1 MNKKQKL
8 GFNIVLILLAI
19 FLVSCSKQ
27 KTEWAGTI
35 EEVDG
40 VVIVK
45 NPIEPIYGEE
55 AFSLEEELVIGET
68 EGKEEYM
75 FQSIYALDV
84 SDIGDIYVFDFK
96 AQHILV
102 FNPDGEYLRT
112 IGRPGQG
119 PGELYLSRALDY
131 TSFNEIVV
139 SNMNNITFFIP
150 DGEYVKSIPLG
161 KISGLWA
168 RIDSDGN
175 IFGFGI
181 FREKEVYELKKYDPE
196 LKELYSF
203 GSSPL
208 PSAERRR
215 TGKWHAFFNVLRW
228 DIINGNQIVCGYPEE
243 GYIFKI
249 YDSSANLIRKIEKE
263 YTKIEISKK
272 DLEEAIA
279 EHPADMREDITAPKY
294 YPPYITLRADDEGRT
309 YVYTYE
315 RVPDSEKYYFDI
327 FDAEGRYILKVP
339 LMTRFWILKN
349 KLYSIE
355 EDEEGFQY
363 IKRYQITW
371 GI

>member
-8 GFNIVLILLAI
+8 GLNIVLFLFFI
-19 FLVSCSKQ
+19 FLVSCSK
-27 KTEWAGTI
+27 KGTEWSGTI
-35 EEVDG
+35 EEIDG
-40 VVIVK
+40 VVVVK
-45 NPIEPIYGEE
+45 NPLEPIYGEE
-55 AFSLEEELVIGET
+55 AFSLQEELVIGEA
-68 EGKEEYM
+68 EGSEEYM

-84 SDIGDIYVFDFK
+84 SNTGNLYLLDYK

-102 FNPDGEYLRT
+102 FNQDGEFLRI

-131 TSFNEIVV
+131 TSFNEVVV
-139 SNMNNITFFIP
+139 SNMSNITFFTP

-161 KISGLWA
+161 KKSGL
-168 RIDSDGN
+168 RVKIDSDGN
-175 IFGFGI
+175 IFGFSI
-181 FREKEVYELKKYDPE
+181 FGEKEVYELKKYDLE
-196 LKELYSF
+196 LNELFSF

-208 PSAERRR
+208 PSVERRK
-215 TGKWHAFFNVLRW
+215 TGKWNAFFSVLRW
-228 DIINGNQIVCGYPEE
+228 DIINGNQIVCGYPGE

-294 YPPYITLRADDEGRT
+294 YPPYITLRADDEGRV

-315 RVPDSEKYYFDI
+315 SVPDSDKYYYDI
-327 FDAEGRYILKVP
+327 FDAEGSYILKVP
-339 LMTRFWILKN
+339 LMTRFWIHKN

-355 EDEEGFQY
+355 EDENGYQCV
-363 IKRYQITW
+363 KRYKIIW